1 MSHGPHRSLRTLL
14 FVAMALTWLTAR
26 PQATLASNWIDQR
39 ESGPFLCRAEFPLN
53 HIDGLLRD
61 LARLQDDLVRCLGVP
76 PAEEPI
82 ELYFFRDKWSYSAYL
97 KKHLPRVPY
106 RRALYVKQ
114 DGPGRVYSYR
124 SSEFE
129 TDVRHECTHA
139 LLHSV
144 LPVVPLWLDEGLAEY
159 FEVPEKQRAYGN
171 PHMDSLMWNL
181 RLGIA
186 PNLEKLEKLGEV
198 SDMSNSQYRDAWAWV
213 HFMFHGPRE
222 AHAELGRFL
231 QDFRDNAP
239 PGLLSQRLERRVPG
253 ARQQL
258 AAHFKGWKR

>member
-1 MSHGPHRSLRTLL
+1 MLI
-14 FVAMALTWLTAR
+14 FAALAFAWPAAR
-26 PQATLASNWIDQR
+26 PQTAMASNWVDRR
-39 ESGPFLCRAEFPLN
+39 EFGPFICRAEFPLN
-53 HIDGLLRD
+53 RIDGLLRE
-61 LARLQDDLVRCLGVP
+61 LAHLQEDLVRCLGVP

-97 KKHLPRVPY
+97 KKHLPHVPY
-106 RRALYVKQ
+106 RRALYIKQ

-129 TDVRHECTHA
+129 IDVRHECTHA

-159 FEVPEKQRAYGN
+159 FEVPEKQRAFDN
-171 PHMDSLMWNL
+171 PHLGGLTWNL

-186 PNLEKLEKLGEV
+186 PNLEKLERMSAL
-198 SDMSNSQYRDAWAWV
+198 SDMGKSQYRDAWAWV
-213 HFMFHGPRE
+213 HFMFHGPRA
-222 AHAELGRFL
+222 AHAELGSFL
-231 QDFRDNAP
+231 QDFRENTP

-253 ARQQL
+253 TRQRL
-258 AAHFKGWKR
+258 VAHFKAWKR